1 MTLLE
6 QAREAVRASRDFAP
20 KDGKHYDAAEIETLY
35 RLCAEAVQACDRAG
49 TTIAEMRRQLCDE
62 ERKAFRAALERGEG
76 RV

>member
-20 KDGKHYDAAEIETLY
+20 KDGKHYDAAEIETRY